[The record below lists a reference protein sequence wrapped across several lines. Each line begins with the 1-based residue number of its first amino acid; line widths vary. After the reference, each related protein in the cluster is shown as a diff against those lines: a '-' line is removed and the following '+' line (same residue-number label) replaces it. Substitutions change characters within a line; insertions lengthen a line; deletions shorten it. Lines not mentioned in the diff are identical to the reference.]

1 MKTSEIKKD
10 ILRKMPKAIAAVQKK
25 VDDVCAKYLNV
36 FYGEYEPS
44 VAIRT
49 YQVFN
54 SLVKSDIRRTGNGF
68 EADVYFDLS
77 ALNHPIS
84 YTGQNGMTVN
94 RNYSESSIMSS
105 VMIGSTHGGA
115 VGGTPVFT
123 EADAQVAANARQ
135 WLAQELRA
143 AGIPIR

>member
-1 MKTSEIKKD
+1 MKASEIKKD
-10 ILRKMPKAIAAVQKK
+10 ILKKMPKAVRVVQEK
-25 VDDVCAKYLNV
+25 VHDVCTKFLNM
-36 FYGEYEPS
+36 FYGEYDPY

-54 SLVKSDIRRTGNGF
+54 SLVKSDIRSTGNGF

-77 ALNHPIS
+77 ALNHPSS
-84 YTGQNGMTVN
+84 YMGQNGIMVH
-94 RNYSESSIMSS
+94 RNWSESEIMSS
-105 VMIGSTHGGA
+105 VMTGSTHGGRA
-115 VGGTPVFT
+115 DGTPVFT
-123 EADAQVAANARQ
+123 EADAQVAVKARQ

>member
-1 MKTSEIKKD
+1 MKIDAIKKD
-10 ILRKMPKAIAAVQKK
+10 VLNKMPKAIVAVQNR
-25 VDDVCAKYLNV
+25 VHDVCTKFLNV

-54 SLVKSDIRRTGNGF
+54 SLVKSDIRRIGNGY

-77 ALNHPIS
+77 ALNHPVS

-94 RNYSESSIMSS
+94 RNYSESAIMSS